1 MKKAFLIFFF
11 FLTAGCSNL
20 LFHPEKEF
28 VLEPSRLDLPYE
40 NLSLQTPDGIK
51 LHAWFIPAYCGGK
64 TPCPAKA
71 NILYLHGNAENI
83 SSHTFSVLWLIL
95 YGYNL
100 TALDYR
106 GFGRSEGSVSL
117 SGAETDVQTAIN
129 YLLDKYPDQPL
140 FVFGQSIGASLAVS
154 AVAKSGLSDRIAG
167 VVIDSAFSK
176 ARRIA
181 REKVAQIW
189 PLWPFQY
196 PLSFLVAENDP
207 EGNVARIKAP
217 KLFLTTEDDKTVPPH
232 HTRRLYTKAA
242 APKELEIAPAGGHI
256 RALNNERSKN
266 VLLKFLE
273 TNSNRPEQTD

>member
-1 MKKAFLIFFF
+1 MKKSFLLFFF

-28 VLEPSRLDLPYE
+28 VLEPSRLELPYD
-40 NLSLQTPDGIK
+40 NISLQTPDGIK
-51 LHAWFIPAYCGGK
+51 LHAWFIPAYCSGR

-71 NILYLHGNAENI
+71 NILFLHGNAENI

-106 GFGRSEGSVSL
+106 GFGKSEGSVSL
-117 SGAETDVQTAIN
+117 SGSETDIQTAIS
-129 YLLDKYPDQPL
+129 YLLEKYPDLPL

-154 AVAKSGLSDRIAG
+154 AVARFEHQDKIAG

-176 ARRIA
+176 TRRIA
-181 REKVAQIW
+181 REKVAQVW
-189 PLWPFQY
+189 LLWPFQY

-207 EGNVARIKAP
+207 EGNVSKITAP
-217 KLFLTTEDDKTVPPH
+217 KLFLTTEDDQTVPPH
-232 HTRRLYTKAA
+232 HTRLLYAKARG
-242 APKELEIAPAGGHI
+242 PKELEIVPKGGHI
-256 RALNNERSKN
+256 RALNNERAKD
-266 VLLKFLE
+266 VLLKFLD
-273 TNSNRPEQTD
+273 TNSRPKQTD